1 MKILNAFSL
10 QMIEGL
16 GETTIDFAPITEKAA
31 KKIIDICKVE
41 SYIGHQD
48 FATVLTNVLGKEIP
62 FNRANAKL
70 DRGEVALV
78 CQLSGGRLPEGCTT
92 LPENFKI
99 NFYILE
105 ISHAFDY

>member
-1 MKILNAFSL
+1 MKVLNAFSL

-48 FATVLTNVLGKEIP
+48 FATVLTNTLGKEIP

-70 DRGEVALV
+70 ERGELALV

-92 LPENFKI
+92 LPEN
-99 NFYILE
+99 
-105 ISHAFDY
+105 ISIKYYLIEVNYAVEY

>member
-16 GETTIDFAPITEKAA
+16 GEVNINIAPIEKKAA
-31 KKIIDICKVE
+31 KAIIDIVRIE
-41 SYIGHQD
+41 SFIGHAD
-48 FATVLTNVLGKEIP
+48 FAKVLTNELEKEIP

-70 DRGEVALV
+70 ERGESVLV

-92 LPENFKI
+92 LPENIHI
-99 NFYILE
+99 NYYLVE
-105 ISHAFDY
+105 VNYAYEL

>member
-16 GETTIDFAPITEKAA
+16 GEVNINIAPIEKKAA
-31 KKIIDICKVE
+31 KAIIDIVRIE
-41 SYIGHQD
+41 SFIGHAD
-48 FATVLTNVLGKEIP
+48 FAKVLSNELGKEIP

-70 DRGEVALV
+70 EKGESVLV

-92 LPENFKI
+92 LPENISIK
-99 NFYILE
+99 YYLLE
-105 ISHAFDY
+105 INYAVEY